1 MKLSI
6 ITFEILCYLWNEPQE
21 VIKDI
26 EYLNHTL
33 NAIKNQDINFN
44 QEEKETA
51 KEEIIELMKTL

>member
-6 ITFEILCYLWNEPQE
+6 TTFEILCYLWNEPQE

-33 NAIKNQDINFN
+33 NAIERDINFTKV
-44 QEEKETA
+44 EKETA
-51 KEEIIELMKTL
+51 KEEITELIKTL